1 MMSAKTT
8 CSTTLCFATLHEVD
22 CGLKF
27 NPFWSARR
35 ASVRSASQ
43 YGNLFREFRMEPLM
57 RDVETMPRIR
67 VDISE
72 DDQAYSVP
80 GI

>member
-1 MMSAKTT
+1 MRFG
-8 CSTTLCFATLHEVD
+8 LLGELRFDPLHSME
-22 CGLKF
+22 
-27 NPFWSARR
+27 
-35 ASVRSASQ
+35 
-43 YGNLFREFRMEPLM
+43 NLFREFRMEPLM